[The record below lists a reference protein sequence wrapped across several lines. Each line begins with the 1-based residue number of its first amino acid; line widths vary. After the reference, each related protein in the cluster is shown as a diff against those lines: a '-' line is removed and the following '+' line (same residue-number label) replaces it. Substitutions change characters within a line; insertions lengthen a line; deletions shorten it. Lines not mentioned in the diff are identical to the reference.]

1 MGINTLPACPTM
13 LLSPSRHIFW
23 TTAEAGTT
31 LISILLQFC
40 YLTSSLCHST
50 LLAAHPAQGT
60 EGIPLLHPSA
70 ICQCLEGVGSK
81 HRAQLGWKD
90 PHPKDC
96 AFGWPWNHCF
106 PPQRSWNGQ
115 KSCQRQPTTTGLY
128 LPSLLEGEIYRRKK
142 NSGPCCMLT
151 GEAGGTQGT
160 SESPQNTGEAPDA
173 KTDPAQ
179 KRVQIPLTA
188 SV

>member
-13 LLSPSRHIFW
+13 LLFSQQTHFLDHCRSWHH
-23 TTAEAGTT
+23 
-31 LISILLQFC
+31 SDCILLQFC
-40 YLTSSLCHST
+40 CLTSFLCHST

-128 LPSLLEGEIYRRKK
+128 LPSLLEGEIYRR
-142 NSGPCCMLT
+142 
-151 GEAGGTQGT
+151 EERRTQGPAACLQVRQVGHRV
-160 SESPQNTGEAPDA
+160 PQNHHRTQEKLLMP
-173 KTDPAQ
+173 
-179 KRVQIPLTA
+179 RLTLHRKGCKCL
-188 SV
+188 